1 MGGGQ
6 GRSSMAHE
14 DKSSRLPGRGRAR
27 TFPDVNPQTLALSSL
42 GFQALVTA
50 LLALVNLGLWRHERR
65 PYFLTWAAAWGLYAA
80 RLGCISAYL
89 VSRREAWLLA
99 HQLATGGTALL
110 LLWAALQ
117 FSQGRATRRQRAA
130 LGVAAGLWIAVSLYG
145 LHDFAL
151 GGLTSAIA
159 LSAVT
164 LWTGYVFWRHR
175 RRTRAVS
182 ATVLAWTFLLWGLHH
197 LDYPLL
203 RALGSG
209 VLYGV
214 FADVLFIVV
223 AAAGTMFLVLSEGQD
238 ALEARSAQLEQLTRL
253 LLRAQEEERRR
264 LARELHDEAGQIL
277 TAAKIELDLDG
288 RTQAGTLVG
297 RALNQIRNVSH
308 LLRPSELDDLGLL
321 PALRSLVDDFSRRS
335 RIAAHLEA
343 PDQVP
348 SCPVELEVAL
358 YRVVQEALTNVARH
372 AGARTVEV
380 ALRTCDGVVRLTVA
394 DDGAGAPGEPTPHLG
409 LLGIR
414 ERVAALDGTLEITT
428 AEGAGFR
435 LDATIPLAQSVS

>member
-1 MGGGQ
+1 MPGGP
-6 GRSSMAHE
+6 A
-14 DKSSRLPGRGRAR
+14 PN
-27 TFPDVNPQTLALSSL
+27 TFRPVDRQLLDLNSL
-42 GFQALVTA
+42 GFQALVTT

-65 PYFLTWAAAWGLYAA
+65 PYFLTWTSAWALYAA

-89 VSRREAWLLA
+89 VTRQAGWLLA
-99 HQLATGGTALL
+99 HQLATGGTAFL

-117 FSQGRATRRQRAA
+117 FSEERLSRRQRLA
-130 LGVAAGLWIAVSLYG
+130 LAVAAVLWVPLSIYG
-145 LHDFAL
+145 LGNFNV
-151 GGLTSAIA
+151 GGLASAAA

-175 RRTRAVS
+175 RRTRSVS
-182 ATVLAWTFLLWGLHH
+182 ATVLAWTFVLWGLHH

-223 AAAGTMFLVLSEGQD
+223 AAAGTMFLVLSEGKA
-238 ALEARSAQLEQLTRL
+238 ALEARNAQLEDLTRL

-264 LARELHDEAGQIL
+264 LARDLHDEAGQLL
-277 TAAKIELDLDG
+277 TALKIELDLEG
-288 RTQAGTLVG
+288 RTGSGALVG
-297 RALNQIRNVSH
+297 RALNQIRNVSQ
-308 LLRPSELDDLGLL
+308 LLRPPELDDLGLL
-321 PALRSLVDDFSRRS
+321 PALRSLVDDFGKRS
-335 RIAAHLEA
+335 RIAARLSA
-343 PDQVP
+343 PPPDAL
-348 SCPVELEVAL
+348 SGCPGELEVAL

-372 AGARTVEV
+372 AGARSVEV
-380 ALRTCDGVVRLTVA
+380 SLRADDGVVRLSVA

-414 ERVAALDGTLEITT
+414 ERVAALAGTLEITT
-428 AEGAGFR
+428 ARGAGFR
-435 LDATIPLAQSVS
+435 LDARIPLAATLA

>member
-1 MGGGQ
+1 MDRQ
-6 GRSSMAHE
+6 LL
-14 DKSSRLPGRGRAR
+14 DL
-27 TFPDVNPQTLALSSL
+27 TSL
-42 GFQALVTA
+42 GFQALVTS

-65 PYFLTWAAAWGLYAA
+65 PYFLTWASAWALYAV
-80 RLGCISAYL
+80 RLGFISAYL
-89 VSRREAWLLA
+89 VTRREVWLFA
-99 HQLATGGTALL
+99 HQMATGGTALL

-117 FSQGRATRRQRAA
+117 FAEERLSRSQRIG
-130 LGVAAGLWIAVSLYG
+130 LGVAAVLWVPLSLYG
-145 LHDFAL
+145 LTNFAV
-151 GGLTSAIA
+151 GGLTSAVA

-175 RRTRAVS
+175 RRTRSVS
-182 ATVLAWTFLLWGLHH
+182 ASVLAWTFLLWGLHH

-223 AAAGTMFLVLSEGQD
+223 AAAGTMFMVLSEGRD
-238 ALEARSAQLEQLTRL
+238 ALEMRSAQLEQLTRL

-288 RTQAGTLVG
+288 RTQAGALVG
-297 RALNQIRNVSH
+297 RALTQIRDVSH

-321 PALRSLVDDFSRRS
+321 PALRSLVDDFGRRA
-335 RIAAHLEA
+335 RVAARLEA
-343 PDQVP
+343 PDTLAR
-348 SCPVELEVAL
+348 CPVELEVAL

-372 AGARTVEV
+372 AGAQRVEV
-380 ALRTCDGVVRLTVA
+380 SLRAEDGVVRLSVA
-394 DDGAGAPGEPTPHLG
+394 DDGTGAPGEPIPHLG

-414 ERVAALDGTLEITT
+414 ERVAALAGTLEITT
-428 AEGAGFR
+428 AAGAGFR
-435 LDATIPLAQSVS
+435 LDATIPVSGATA